1 MTTMAHHQQVLE
13 HLEKVPFFKSF
24 EPEQLVSLS
33 AAGEIRSE
41 AVNTILF
48 KEGEPAQ
55 HVFLILDG
63 SVRVVARNLQ
73 GQAQEIARLERGRF
87 FGEQALIDGGTR
99 TASVVTAED
108 SQLFVLSHEQFIQEL
123 TRSPQLLSRMMASL
137 SQNIKRS
144 NTQYFQE
151 QLDKQ
156 AEQYR
161 LEQQR
166 QAGVDRM
173 IRRIITEFRQPLE
186 QIQLQTSGM
195 DQDLQTIQ
203 HLPVSKRLRR
213 AQEQVQQNTA
223 RLHLLNESFR
233 SILPKANYAK
243 RESVSWPDFFK
254 EFAEMY
260 QSSSFRHLNI
270 KQQFESEASALTW
283 DGYPHVL
290 MEVLMHLFN
299 NIEVHAYPDE
309 RQANVAIELKKES
322 ATHFLIKICDRGQG
336 IQPEHLLQVQEPFFS
351 TASESGAMGLGLA
364 IVSNLVQTTLR
375 GAVQIVS
382 QPTKGTCVHLY
393 LPMQV

>member
-1 MTTMAHHQQVLE
+1 MTTMTHHQQIRE

-24 EPEQLVSLS
+24 ESEQLISLS
-33 AAGEIRSE
+33 EAGQIQSHL
-41 AVNTILF
+41 AKQILF
-48 KEGEPAQ
+48 KEGDAAQ
-55 HVFLILDG
+55 HVFLILSG
-63 SVRVVARNLQ
+63 SVGVMARDLQ
-73 GQAQEIARLERGRF
+73 GQPQILARLETGRF

-99 TASVVTAED
+99 TASVITLED
-108 SQLFVLSHEQFIQEL
+108 SQLFVLSHQQFIQEL

-144 NTQYFQE
+144 NAQFFQE

-173 IRRIITEFRQPLE
+173 IRRIIEEFRQPLE
-186 QIQLQTSGM
+186 RIQTQTSGM

-203 HLPVSKRLRR
+203 HLPVAKHLRR
-213 AQEQVQQNTA
+213 AQEQVQQQTA

-233 SILPKANYAK
+233 SVLPKANYAN

-260 QSSSFRHLNI
+260 QSSSFHQIEIRQL
-270 KQQFESEASALTW
+270 FDADASAKAW

-290 MEVLMHLFN
+290 MEVLMHIFN
-299 NIEVHAYPDE
+299 NIEVHAYPDQ
-309 RQANVAIELKKES
+309 QAHAAIELKLENE
-322 ATHFLIKICDRGQG
+322 THFLIKICDRGLG
-336 IQPEHLLQVQEPFFS
+336 IESEHLAEVQEPFF
-351 TASESGAMGLGLA
+351 TTKRELGAMGLGLA
-364 IVSNLVQTTLR
+364 IVTNLVQTTLR

-382 QPTKGTCVHLY
+382 RPQKGSCVHLY
-393 LPMQV
+393 LPIQV